1 MPKDSHFLRA
11 VRRACSVLR
20 HRSGAA
26 LYAWALSK
34 GYKHAAAITML
45 QDRRGSSVTI
55 LDDDRSGPR
64 HFKPQIEL
72 IYGITRDTTAELQE
86 LDTLKDGCVVL
97 PEWTEVAGTSVA

>member
-1 MPKDSHFLRA
+1 MRA

-34 GYKHAAAITML
+34 GYKHAAAINML
-45 QDRRGSSVTI
+45 QGRRGSSVTI
-55 LDDDRSGPR
+55 LNDDRSGPR
-64 HFKPQIEL
+64 HFRPQIEH
-72 IYGITRDTTAELQE
+72 IYGITRDATAELQE

>member
-1 MPKDSHFLRA
+1 MRA

-45 QDRRGSSVTI
+45 QDRRGSGVTI

-64 HFKPQIEL
+64 HFKPQIEY
-72 IYGITRDTTAELQE
+72 IYYGLEGETSAALEV
-86 LDTLKDGCVVL
+86 LKDGCVVL
-97 PEWTEVAGTSVA
+97 PEWKVVAGTSVA